1 MDFFNDVDFTLA
13 PWRSQLRYLAL
24 LVVMLTTQ
32 TANSAEW
39 QLRTEVD
46 SMTDRERKVASIRN
60 DTGHSLSVYRM
71 PDGSIWANFGLPKS
85 NAEVLSSTQWPIYRV
100 DKRTPRDLDAERRL
114 QRLVRGITSRVT
126 LEPKWINFMVW
137 NGKVDA
143 GRSEELIE
151 LSDGTAVT
159 FRYFLFTGGYS
170 ETTFPLQGAAP
181 AIAEAIDILAHLKS
195 GDLQR
200 IEAMSSAIKAAQ
212 KTCEA
217 NAVREDFSVCNE
229 RVKSCASKAGI
240 SADQFRQCAAAGG

>member
-1 MDFFNDVDFTLA
+1 M
-13 PWRSQLRYLAL
+13 L

-32 TANSAEW
+32 AANSAEW
-39 QLRTEVD
+39 RLQTEVD
-46 SMTDRERKVASIRN
+46 SMTDHERKVAIIRN

-71 PDGSIWANFGLPKS
+71 PDGTVWVNFGLPKS
-85 NAEVLSSTQWPIYRV
+85 NVEVLSSTQWPIYRV
-100 DKRTPRDLDAERRL
+100 DKLTPRDLDTERRL
-114 QRLVRGITSRVT
+114 QRLVRDLSSSTT
-126 LEPKWINFMVW
+126 LKPKWINFMVW
-137 NGKVDA
+137 SGKIDA

-170 ETTFPLQGAAP
+170 ETTFSLQGAAP
-181 AIAEAIDILAHLKS
+181 VIAEAIDISAHLKS

-200 IEAMSSAIKAAQ
+200 IEAMSSAIKAAK

-229 RVKSCASKAGI
+229 RVNSCVSKAE
-240 SADQFRQCAAAGG
+240 SANQFLQCVATGS